1 MLKYIYTLLFIFSFT
16 LVLAKEQ
23 SIEQTKAKWRT
34 KSNTDSNKLNLY
46 EEIIDYYNTIDIDSA
61 NYFLKLGFEYAEET
75 KSDRAKATFYLSEG
89 KIYETHGQLVEART
103 SLLKALELFYHVD
116 NKTGIA
122 NTYNGLGVVEAK
134 QANYKQ
140 ATSYFLRALNINE
153 KIKDTAGI
161 IQTYTSLGVV
171 NTHLENF
178 DKSAK
183 YLYKAL
189 SLLKDTNTLSYCNVV
204 NNIAT
209 LYAMQGDFNKALTFF
224 NKCYVV
230 SMKLNKPSL
239 STTVATN
246 IANCYSNLGEIN
258 KALKFYNESLA
269 ICIKHDI
276 PEEQARVIYNIAL
289 LYENTN
295 PKLCINYMQQAIDI
309 ATKINNRYLLLEI
322 YQSLYL
328 VKKASADYQG
338 ACKALEKYHSLN
350 DSVLS
355 IENKGQIE
363 LLQSNFEL
371 EKSKSE
377 IKELELN
384 SQKQGLQTTIAI
396 LLIIAILSILAVVGY
411 ASYKRNKLNKALRH
425 SLLVRDKLLSII
437 AHDLKSP
444 INNVLSL
451 LFELENNELSQHDKQ
466 MLLDILKKQTQLSL
480 VTLDN
485 ILTWGQAQIR
495 EVKSNPEHFEVYDIV
510 KNNIDLFNVNLTQ
523 KNIKVN
529 VDFDKTIKANTDKDQ
544 FDFVIRNLLSNA
556 IKFSKHDSE
565 IHIKLSVLD
574 NKLLRICIADE
585 GLGMNA
591 DTLQSLFGVNPRVN
605 YGTDKEKGSGLGL
618 ILCKEFVEANQGT
631 IWAESIVNEGTVMC
645 FTCKAV

>member
-1 MLKYIYTLLFIFSFT
+1 MFKFLLTSFLIFFTFIG
-16 LVLAKEQ
+16 LAKDR
-23 SIEQTKAKWRT
+23 SIEQIKSEWKS
-34 KSNTDSNKLNLY
+34 KSNSDTSKLKLF
-46 EEIIDYYNTIDIDSA
+46 EEIIESYNSLDIDSA
-61 NYFLKLGFEYAEET
+61 NFYLKLGFEYAENL
-75 KSDRAKATFYLSEG
+75 KSDRAKATILLCQG
-89 KIYETHGQLVEART
+89 KIFETHGQIVEARS
-103 SLLKALELFYHVD
+103 SLLKALELFYHID
-116 NKTGIA
+116 NKVDIA
-122 NTYNGLGVVEAK
+122 NTYNGLGIVEAK

-153 KIKDTAGI
+153 QIKDIPGV

-171 NTHLENF
+171 NTHMENF
-178 DKSAK
+178 DKAAK

-209 LYAMQGDFNKALTFF
+209 LHAMQGDFSKALSFF

-230 SMKLNKPSL
+230 SKNLNNSSL

-246 IANCYSNLGEIN
+246 IANCYSNLGDIN
-258 KALKFYNESLA
+258 KALKFYNESLK
-269 ICIKHDI
+269 ICIAQNI
-276 PEEQARVIYNIAL
+276 PEEQARVLFNIAL
-289 LYENTN
+289 LYEKSN

-328 VKKASADYQG
+328 VKKATADYQG
-338 ACKALEKYHSLN
+338 ASAALEKYHNLN

-384 SQKQGLQTTIAI
+384 SQKQNLQTTIAV
-396 LLIIAILSILAVVGY
+396 LLFIAILSILAVVGY
-411 ASYKRNKLNKALRH
+411 ASYKRNKLNKELRH
-425 SLLVRDKLLSII
+425 SLQVRDKLLSII

-451 LFELENNELSQHDKQ
+451 LFELERDELSNVDKQ
-466 MLLDILKKQTQLSL
+466 SLLEILKKQTQLSL

-495 EVKSNPEHFEVYDIV
+495 EVKSNPEIFFVHDII
-510 KNNIDLFNVNLTQ
+510 KNNIDLFDVNLNQ
-523 KNIKVN
+523 KNIKVL
-529 VDFDKTIKANTDKDQ
+529 VDFEQNIQANTDKDQ

-556 IKFSKHDSE
+556 IKFSKHNSE
-565 IHIKLSVLD
+565 IHIKLTVLD
-574 NKLLRICIADE
+574 KKQLRICISDE

-591 DTLQSLFGVNPRVN
+591 DTLNSLFGVSPKVN

-618 ILCKEFVEANQGT
+618 ILCKEFVEANHGE
-631 IWAESIVNEGTVMC
+631 IWAESILDEGTVMC
-645 FTCKAV
+645 FTCQSA